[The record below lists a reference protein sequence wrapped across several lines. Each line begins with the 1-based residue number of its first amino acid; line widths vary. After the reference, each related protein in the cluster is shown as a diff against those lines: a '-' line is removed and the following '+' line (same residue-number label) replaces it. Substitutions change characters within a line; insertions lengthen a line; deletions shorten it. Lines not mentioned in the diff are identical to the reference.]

1 MIEANAERKDR
12 GGRGRAWDPR
22 GGCESGSIRREGARV
37 KFSDKL
43 FGERHALLKKA
54 KIKTELRSSHDFPL
68 SFSMNAC
75 QLGASKFGGSARRS
89 SAATKMAAHVERD
102 VQAWPAEGAIERL
115 ERLDRLDL
123 QDRRDREEARE
134 RQEAARSA
142 AVAAAALHAQGA
154 PDRMVAA
161 GAALLKELVGM
172 GQGHLVD
179 GWQPGEDEE
188 DKRRLFLQLHALDA
202 SITGGL
208 VGYVRRAATL
218 LKES

>member
-1 MIEANAERKDR
+1 M
-12 GGRGRAWDPR
+12 RA
-22 GGCESGSIRREGARV
+22 SIGHREGARV
-37 KFSDKL
+37 KFSDIWASNTETL
-43 FGERHALLKKA
+43 QQRE
-54 KIKTELRSSHDFPL
+54 KIETELPNNHTVHILRADT
-68 SFSMNAC
+68 C
-75 QLGASKFGGSARRS
+75 QLGASKFARCARRFPP
-89 SAATKMAAHVERD
+89 ATKMAAHVERD

-142 AVAAAALHAQGA
+142 AAAAAALHAQGA

>member
-1 MIEANAERKDR
+1 MHIL
-12 GGRGRAWDPR
+12 RAD
-22 GGCESGSIRREGARV
+22 
-37 KFSDKL
+37 
-43 FGERHALLKKA
+43 
-54 KIKTELRSSHDFPL
+54 T
-68 SFSMNAC
+68 C
-75 QLGASKFGGSARRS
+75 QLGASKFARIRS
-89 SAATKMAAHVERD
+89 EILAATKMAAHVERE

-115 ERLDRLDL
+115 ERLDRLDR

-188 DKRRLFLQLHALDA
+188 DKRRLFLQLQHLLGGVFKSRFQPALSA
-202 SITGGL
+202 FSPVERQAMIVSYISLG
-208 VGYVRRAATL
+208 RF
-218 LKES
+218 

>member
-1 MIEANAERKDR
+1 
-12 GGRGRAWDPR
+12 
-22 GGCESGSIRREGARV
+22 
-37 KFSDKL
+37 
-43 FGERHALLKKA
+43 
-54 KIKTELRSSHDFPL
+54 
-68 SFSMNAC
+68 
-75 QLGASKFGGSARRS
+75 
-89 SAATKMAAHVERD
+89 MAAHVERD

-115 ERLDRLDL
+115 ERLDRLDR

-142 AVAAAALHAQGA
+142 AAAAAALHAQGA

-208 VGYVRRAATL
+208 VGYVRRAAKL
-218 LKES
+218 LKEHRH

>member
-1 MIEANAERKDR
+1 
-12 GGRGRAWDPR
+12 
-22 GGCESGSIRREGARV
+22 
-37 KFSDKL
+37 
-43 FGERHALLKKA
+43 
-54 KIKTELRSSHDFPL
+54 
-68 SFSMNAC
+68 
-75 QLGASKFGGSARRS
+75 
-89 SAATKMAAHVERD
+89 MAAHVERD

-115 ERLDRLDL
+115 ERLDRLDR

-142 AVAAAALHAQGA
+142 AAAAAALHAQGA

-218 LKES
+218 LKESLSLTLTPPLTLTLTLTLTLMLTLTLSLAVAVAVALTLTRRVRRARTRSRGSRPQSPPGTSCS

>member
-1 MIEANAERKDR
+1 M
-12 GGRGRAWDPR
+12 
-22 GGCESGSIRREGARV
+22 
-37 KFSDKL
+37 
-43 FGERHALLKKA
+43 
-54 KIKTELRSSHDFPL
+54 
-68 SFSMNAC
+68 
-75 QLGASKFGGSARRS
+75 
-89 SAATKMAAHVERD
+89 ERD

-115 ERLDRLDL
+115 ERLDRLDR

-142 AVAAAALHAQGA
+142 AAVAAALHAQGA
-154 PDRMVAA
+154 ADRMVAA

-188 DKRRLFLQLHALDA
+188 DKRRLFAQLHALDA

-218 LKES
+218 LKESLSLTLTLALTLTLTVLLTLTLTLTVAVAVAATLTRRARRARTRSRGSRPQSRLGTSCS